1 MILSV
6 SNQKG
11 GVGKTTTVINLSYE
25 LSILGKKILVLDL
38 DPQSNTT
45 SGFGYQFRDSDVIVD
60 TYKLLISNNTINYE
74 DIKDQKVHNE
84 NLYLIP
90 ATIDL
95 AGAEVELVAALSRE
109 TILKRKINDVCK
121 YFDFVFIDC
130 PPSLGL
136 LTINSLVCSDYV
148 IIPVQA
154 EYFALEGLGLLVD
167 TINLIKV
174 SLNPKLE
181 VGGVLLTMYDQ
192 RTNLSKEIYKEIN
205 TYFDKKLF
213 STIIPRNIK
222 LSEAPSHGLPI
233 SIYSQHSS
241 GSIAFRNLA
250 TEFIKRFDNI
260 DLVNPLIKV
269 YE

>member
-1 MILSV
+1 MIFSI

-11 GVGKTTTVINLSYE
+11 GVGKTTIVINLSYE
-25 LSILGKKILVLDL
+25 LSILGKKILVIDL

-45 SGFGYQFRDSDVIVD
+45 SGFGYKLQDSDSID
-60 TYKLLISNNTINYE
+60 TYKLLINDNSIKYS
-74 DIKDQKVHNE
+74 DIEKQNIHNK
-84 NLYLIP
+84 NLHLIP

-95 AGAEVELVAALSRE
+95 AGAEVELVSALSRE
-109 TILKRKINDVCK
+109 TILKRKVNEISKN
-121 YFDFVFIDC
+121 FDYIFIDC

-154 EYFALEGLGLLVD
+154 EYFALEGLGLLVE
-167 TINLIKV
+167 TIDLIK
-174 SLNPKLE
+174 SNLNPTLE

-213 STIIPRNIK
+213 STIVPRNIK

-233 SIYSQHSS
+233 SKYSQYST
-241 GSIAFRNLA
+241 GSLAFKNLA
-250 TEFIKRFDNI
+250 SEFIKRFDNI
-260 DLVNPLIKV
+260 DLVNPLIKK